1 MSTAAPTILIVDD
14 TPANIGL
21 LVDALEGRDFRVAV
35 AQDGEEALQRA
46 QRIQP
51 DLVLLDIMM
60 PGIDG
65 FETCRRLKMVEGL
78 HDVPVIF
85 MTALSF
91 TSDKVS
97 GFEAGAVDYVTKP
110 FQVEEVLARI
120 DTHLALRRMRQEIIE
135 QNRRLQ
141 ESYAQLQASS
151 RQIEE
156 MQRQL
161 LQAEKM
167 AAIGQ
172 LAAGVAHEINNPI
185 GFVSSNLAM
194 LRRYLDGLLQL
205 VEVYE
210 RTEPALDHHPELR
223 SEIAHCKQA
232 VDLDFLREDA
242 HTLLSESLDGAQ
254 RISRIVQDLRAFSR
268 VGEAE
273 WQEADLHAGIDN
285 TLRLL
290 AGELGGKIDLRREY
304 GNIPRVECVP
314 AQLNQVFLKL
324 LMNAIQAVSKISKG
338 GTITIRT
345 GSTAET
351 VWVEIEDNGCG
362 ITSEHLGRIF
372 EPFYTTREVGQGSG
386 LGLALAYGIMR
397 RHGGRIDVKSVPD
410 EGTTFTVR
418 LPIRQK

>member
-1 MSTAAPTILIVDD
+1 MSAAAHTILIVDD

-21 LVDALEGRDFRVAV
+21 LVDALEGRDYRVAV

-51 DLVLLDIMM
+51 SLILLDIMM

-65 FETCRRLKMVEGL
+65 FETCRRLKRIEGL

-85 MTALSF
+85 MTALTF

-120 DTHLALRRMRQEIIE
+120 DTHLALRSMRQEIIE

-141 ESYAQLQASS
+141 DSYAQLQASS

-194 LRRYLDGLLQL
+194 LRQYVDDLLQL
-205 VEVYE
+205 VQVYE
-210 RTEPALDHHPELR
+210 RAEPTLDRHPDLR
-223 SEIAHCKQA
+223 CEIERCKQ
-232 VDLDFLREDA
+232 VLDLDFLREDA
-242 HTLLSESLDGAQ
+242 PKLLSESFQGVQ
-254 RISRIVQDLRAFSR
+254 RVARIVQDLRAFSH

-273 WQEADLHAGIDN
+273 WQEADLHAGIDS

-290 AGELGGKIDLRREY
+290 AGEIGGKIELRREY
-304 GNIPRVECVP
+304 GDIPRVECVP
-314 AQLNQVFLKL
+314 AQLNQVVLKL
-324 LMNAIQAVSKISKG
+324 LMNAIQAVGTG
-338 GTITIRT
+338 GTITVRT
-345 GSTAET
+345 GSIADA
-351 VWVEIEDNGCG
+351 VWIEVEDNGRG
-362 ITSEHLGRIF
+362 IASEQLGRIF

-386 LGLALAYGIMR
+386 LGLALAYGIMQ
-397 RHGGRIDVKSVPD
+397 RHGGRIDVKSAP
-410 EGTTFTVR
+410 GAGSTFTMR